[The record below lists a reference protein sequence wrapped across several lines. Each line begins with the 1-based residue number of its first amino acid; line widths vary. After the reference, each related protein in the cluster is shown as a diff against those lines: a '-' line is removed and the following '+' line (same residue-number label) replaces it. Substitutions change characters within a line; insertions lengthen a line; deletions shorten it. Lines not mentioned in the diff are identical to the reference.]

1 VQKNVIIGFTK
12 QDTHKTTKG
21 KQMHKYQ
28 MTVVFTADREL
39 SEDELDILLTTCVVQ
54 IEEPVEEIGGDD
66 ADYSTTI
73 QSTDI
78 FKVGN

>member
-1 VQKNVIIGFTK
+1 M
-12 QDTHKTTKG
+12 KTMT
-21 KQMHKYQ
+21 KYQ

-39 SEDELDILLTTCVVQ
+39 SADELDTLLTTCVVQ

-73 QSTDI
+73 QNTDI
-78 FKVGN
+78 YKVA